1 MLILDNEVV
10 KDLDELFEE
19 RTVVRG
25 GEIPVTEK
33 FSFMDKYM
41 QHLWE
46 KGYRRLDGRI
56 PGSAYYRSV
65 FSKLMQGSAKV
76 VCHLRYGIVSVDI
89 GGGMSV
95 DITPKHW
102 ERKVDLSLKK
112 DGVGLVWDSD
122 VSLRYLDARLGKF
135 ISSGVTIRDTLAD
148 LEGKVC
154 HYEM

>member
-10 KDLDELFEE
+10 KDLDELFEK
-19 RTVVRG
+19 RTFVREG
-25 GEIPVTEK
+25 VIPVKEK

-56 PGSAYYRSV
+56 PGAWYYRSV
-65 FSKLMQGSAKV
+65 FGKLMQGSAKV
-76 VCHLRYGIVSVDI
+76 VCHLRYGIARVDI
-89 GGGMSV
+89 GGGMYV

-102 ERKVDLSLKK
+102 ERKISLSLLKE
-112 DGVGLVWDSD
+112 GVSLVWESD

-148 LEGKVC
+148 LVGKV
-154 HYEM
+154 

>member
-10 KDLDELFEE
+10 KNLDELFE
-19 RTVVRG
+19 VRESVRE
-25 GEIPVTEK
+25 GEIPVKEK

-46 KGYRRLDGRI
+46 KGYRKLDGRI
-56 PGSAYYRSV
+56 PGAWYYRSV
-65 FSKLMQGSAKV
+65 FGKLMQGSAKV
-76 VCHLRYGIVSVDI
+76 VCHREYGIVRVDI

-95 DITPKHW
+95 EITPKHW
-102 ERKVDLSLKK
+102 ERKIDLSLKK
-112 DGVGLVWDSD
+112 DGVGLVWDGE

-148 LEGKVC
+148 LG
-154 HYEM
+154 